1 MTYERLLLK
10 LAEQD
15 DRLLVLTAEN
25 RAAIRNLPPRLGP
38 RFLDTGI
45 CEQTLI
51 GMAAGLALRG
61 RIPVVH
67 ALASF
72 LTMRAFEFIR
82 TDIGIAH
89 LPVKLVGYLPGLLSE
104 ANGPTHQAL
113 EDIALMRAIP
123 GMRVFCPSDREE
135 LLLGLPTILPD
146 AHPWYIRFNQQ
157 NSDLMHNPVFKIGQ
171 AELVLDG
178 QDATILTH
186 GTLLVEACRTALLL
200 KARGLSV
207 RVLNLRTLEP
217 LDEAAILAAARDTR
231 LLVIIED
238 HFVRGGLCSAVAELL
253 VNKPRRVT
261 VLPFALPNRWFKPA
275 LLHEVLVHEGFTAER
290 IAERI
295 ALELMNFGR

>member
-1 MTYERLLLK
+1 MTYEKFLMN
-10 LAEQD
+10 LAISD
-15 DRLLVLTAEN
+15 DRLMVLTAEN
-25 RAAIRNLPPRLGP
+25 RAAIRNLPARLGP
-38 RFLDTGI
+38 RFIDTGI

-113 EDIALMRAIP
+113 EDIALMRTIP
-123 GMRVFCPSDREE
+123 GMRVFCPSDRED
-135 LLLGLPTILPD
+135 LLLGLPAVLQD

-157 NSDLMHNPVFKIGQ
+157 NSDLMHNPFFKVGQ

-178 QDATILTH
+178 RDATILTH
-186 GTLLVEACRTALLL
+186 GMLLVEACRTALLL
-200 KARGLSV
+200 KAKGLNL

-217 LDEAAILAAARDTR
+217 LDEAAIVAAARETR
-231 LLVIIED
+231 LVVTLED
-238 HFVRGGLCSAVAELL
+238 HFLRGGLYTVVAELL
-253 VNKPRRVT
+253 VRRQIRAA
-261 VLPFALPNRWFKPA
+261 VLPFALMHRWFKPA
-275 LLHEVLVHEGFTAER
+275 LLHEVLAHEGFTADR
-290 IAERI
+290 LAERI
-295 ALELMNFGR
+295 SLELANFAT